1 MRKTIPCLVVAAT
14 VAAAGCG
21 PGHELKVSSP
31 EPPITPMVTLTPID
45 CDEDGTTARA
55 EGTLT
60 NESDRE
66 ATFEI
71 VVEFYDKAG
80 AYYTGAAVPTAP
92 LSPKATQTWEAEA
105 RAHGHGEAAIGG
117 VCEVVEVYE
126 IPPVEEY
133 TDVAVDGS

>member
-1 MRKTIPCLVVAAT
+1 MRKTIPCLLAAAI
-14 VAAAGCG
+14 AAAGCG
-21 PGHELKVSSP
+21 PGHELKVMA
-31 EPPITPMVTLTPID
+31 EDEPITPMVKLDPVT
-45 CDEDGTTARA
+45 CDEDGDNARA
-55 EGTLT
+55 EGVLT
-60 NESDRE
+60 NVSDAE

-92 LSPKATQTWEAEA
+92 LPPGATQTWEAEA